1 MKAIIRRDRV
11 TGKIVNDL
19 GEYER
24 LAELGKTDEE
34 ITGLVDRFNE
44 NSKDKDRTAELIE
57 LDEVAQFYKG
67 QQEERRAEK
76 FADLE
81 IIAERLQDLACEL
94 EGTIRR
100 MKR

>member
-1 MKAIIRRDRV
+1 MKAIIRRDRE
-11 TGKIVNDL
+11 TGKIVYDL

-24 LAELGKTDEE
+24 LAELGKTDAE
-34 ITGLVDRFNE
+34 IAEMAEQFNE
-44 NSKDKDRTAELIE
+44 KSKEHTAELIE
-57 LDEVAQFYKG
+57 LDEVAQFYKE
-67 QQEERRAEK
+67 QQEKRRAEK

-94 EGTIRR
+94 DGVIRR

>member
-1 MKAIIRRDRV
+1 MKAIIRRDRA
-11 TGKIVNDL
+11 TGKICGDL

-44 NSKDKDRTAELIE
+44 NSKDIDRTAELIE
-57 LDEVAQFYKG
+57 LDEVAQFYKE
-67 QQEERRAEK
+67 QQGERRAEK